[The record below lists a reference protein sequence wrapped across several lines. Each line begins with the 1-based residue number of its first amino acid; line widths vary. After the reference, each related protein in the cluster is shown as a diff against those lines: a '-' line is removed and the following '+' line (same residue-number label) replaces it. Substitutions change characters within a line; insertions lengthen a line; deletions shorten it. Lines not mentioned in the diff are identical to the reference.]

1 MSCPGD
7 PNAGLFVAQLDL
19 SPEQLRTHLTLVV
32 SDRRSQARCSV
43 GVHQVLQA
51 RCNLAC
57 KEATASEQRS
67 AAVRSPDRARLWSV
81 AAKPPAALREYS
93 GAPHASAARG
103 VSTAE
108 KTAATR
114 WAGLWSRLKL
124 SGQCATA
131 NLALTSSAPFCH
143 TMLARPA
150 RPQFSYA
157 SGVGAKAIARQEW
170 SCASCIWNADADST
184 ASVKSA
190 TSHARPQSGSHG
202 RRATATTI
210 LAAVEAARPRRDRSV
225 GRPRIPQA
233 RAADFN
239 DGGVA
244 SHRRAG
250 RLQGIGGEGYSSGAV
265 FSSSIYRS
273 ICFARRVSWSIW

>member
-1 MSCPGD
+1 M
-7 PNAGLFVAQLDL
+7 
-19 SPEQLRTHLTLVV
+19 V

-67 AAVRSPDRARLWSV
+67 AAGRSPDRARLWSV

-184 ASVKSA
+184 ASVESA
-190 TSHARPQSGSHG
+190 SRPCG
-202 RRATATTI
+202 
-210 LAAVEAARPRRDRSV
+210 AAVGQPWAAGDSDDHPGGSRSRPSKARQIGRSAAHLPGVRD
-225 GRPRIPQA
+225 G
-233 RAADFN
+233 F
-239 DGGVA
+239 
-244 SHRRAG
+244 
-250 RLQGIGGEGYSSGAV
+250 
-265 FSSSIYRS
+265 
-273 ICFARRVSWSIW
+273 